1 MVGCAARCDA
11 GEHDVLPLVWN
22 EQETGMTRAT
32 AQLRGVAAWSAAC
45 GFAARSLG
53 CKNERWLR
61 IKGETPGEKA
71 GRSVD
76 MTQ

>member
-53 CKNERWLR
+53 CKNDRSRNTWCKSGPER
-61 IKGETPGEKA
+61 
-71 GRSVD
+71 D